1 MLENI
6 IEIDKNLFLYL
17 NNLGSESYDPFWK
30 FVTKQIH
37 WIPLYVLVFYL
48 LYKKIGSKNFL
59 FMVLFIGALIAF
71 VDQATNLVKFLAERL
86 RPCSEPELAGRMRTV
101 IERSS
106 YGYFSGHAS
115 NSMATT
121 LFIFLIFRK
130 HYKFGFLLFIFPL
143 VFAYSR
149 IYLGLHYPLDI
160 LSGYAFGA
168 LSGFGCYKIYEKYIL
183 FKKSN
188 QSVTKI

>member
-1 MLENI
+1 MLEKI
-6 IEIDKNLFLYL
+6 IALDKSLFLFL
-17 NNLGSESYDPFWK
+17 NNLGSETYDPFWE

-37 WIPLYVLVFYL
+37 WIPLFVLVFYL
-48 LYKKIGSKNFL
+48 LYKKIGGKSFL
-59 FMVLFIGALIAF
+59 FMLLFIAVLIAF
-71 VDQATNLVKFLAERL
+71 VDQSTNLVKYLSERL
-86 RPCSEPELAGRMRTV
+86 RPCSDPELAGRMRAV

-121 LFIFLIFRK
+121 VFIFLIFRK
-130 HYKFGFLLFIFPL
+130 YYKFGFLLFLFPL

-149 IYLGLHYPLDI
+149 IYLGLHFPLDI

-168 LSGFGCYKIYEKYIL
+168 LSGFGFYKVYEKYVL
-183 FKKSN
+183 KKKSN
-188 QSVTKI
+188 PSNINI